1 MVFYNCFCVPPATGG
16 TQVTESTV
24 VTTSTA
30 HSIYAQWAAKQYI
43 VTLDANGGNVTPS
56 TITVTYNSTY
66 ESLPIPS
73 RTNYDFDGW
82 YTNRSGGNSISN
94 NMTVITSTNHTLYA
108 QWTLKYKEC
117 KCCGKNY
124 YTCSCSLTFCD
135 ICGKCI
141 NCCEGHSSSGGDSDC
156 QRCHGTRKIDCNGS
170 WVATGKTERHSN
182 FYHPN
187 TDSCVVTIVEYECDC
202 CGTRVYPHSCE
213 CGYYNHDEDPR
224 VMHTMDC
231 PDCM

>member
-82 YTNRSGGNSISN
+82 YTNRSGGNYISN

-108 QWTLKYKEC
+108 LHADLHHDYSIHIH
-117 KCCGKNY
+117 NY
-124 YTCSCSLTFCD
+124 VD
-135 ICGKCI
+135 IH
-141 NCCEGHSSSGGDSDC
+141 EF
-156 QRCHGTRKIDCNGS
+156 
-170 WVATGKTERHSN
+170 HSN
-182 FYHPN
+182 RIH
-187 TDSCVVTIVEYECDC
+187 IQQ
-202 CGTRVYPHSCE
+202 
-213 CGYYNHDEDPR
+213 
-224 VMHTMDC
+224 
-231 PDCM
+231 